1 MAVRRLALRNHLQI
15 NDLYPDLEIE
25 SAIQVPI
32 SVSDSDQDQEPG
44 LG

>member
-1 MAVRRLALRNHLQI
+1 MGQLALRNNLQI

-25 SAIQVPI
+25 TSVDVPI
-32 SVSDSDQDQEPG
+32 PISDSDQKQKSG